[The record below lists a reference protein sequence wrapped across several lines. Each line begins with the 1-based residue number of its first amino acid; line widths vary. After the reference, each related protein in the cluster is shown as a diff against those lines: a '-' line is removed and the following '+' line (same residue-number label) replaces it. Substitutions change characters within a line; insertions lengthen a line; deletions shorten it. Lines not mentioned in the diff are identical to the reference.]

1 MSQKFAIGAPVRVRR
16 AYPPGHVRAPYFSR
30 GKSGVVES
38 VAGVYK
44 NPEDLAYGRYE
55 EEALPLYRVRFKQTE
70 LWPDYSGPAVDTTV
84 IDVYENWLEPAEGG
98 KA

>member
-1 MSQKFAIGAPVRVRR
+1 MSQRFAIGASVRVRR

-30 GKSGVVES
+30 GKSGVIES

-55 EEALPLYRVRFKQTE
+55 EAALPLYRVRFKQTE
-70 LWPDYSGPAVDTTV
+70 LWPDYSGPAVDTAV
-84 IDVYENWLEPAEGG
+84 VDVYENWLEPAEGG